1 MTTYILLKFL
11 LTGVSVGFAAYL
23 LLCFVIYLTQNRL
36 IFVPSSKLE
45 ATPQDLGLSY
55 EDVWIKV
62 RNWNGKIERLH
73 GWWIPGSSDDVL
85 IYFHGNRGNISYNLG
100 NAQLLHQLGFSI
112 LMFDY
117 RGYGKSEGKFPTE
130 AEVYRD
136 AQAAWNYLTLE
147 RGIAAN
153 QIYLYGH
160 SLGGAIAIDLAI
172 RQPSSAG
179 VIVDNTFTSMRDL
192 AMYQPVYR
200 FFPADL
206 ILNQRF
212 DNLSKLKLLRVPLLL
227 LHGTEDRL
235 VPPTMSQV
243 LYETATVP
251 KKIFLVP
258 YGGHNNLLAV
268 AGEEF
273 NRVVKEFQILARKK
287 PRLPKKPF

>member
-1 MTTYILLKFL
+1 MTTHILLKFL

-23 LLCFVIYLTQNRL
+23 LLCILIYLIQNRL
-36 IFVPSSKLE
+36 IFVPSLKLE
-45 ATPQDLGLSY
+45 TTPKDLELSY
-55 EDVWIKV
+55 EDVWIGV

-73 GWWIPGSSDDVL
+73 GWWIPGSSEDVL
-85 IYFHGNRGNISYNLG
+85 LYFHGNGGNISYNLG
-100 NAQLLHQLGFSI
+100 NAYQLHQLGFSV
-112 LMFDY
+112 LMIDY

-147 RGIAAN
+147 RGIAAQ

-172 RQPSSAG
+172 RQPFCAG
-179 VIVDNTFTSMRDL
+179 VIVDNTFTSMRDM

-235 VPPTMSQV
+235 VPPSMSQV
-243 LYETATVP
+243 LYESATVP
-251 KKIFLVP
+251 KKLLLVP
-258 YGGHNNLLAV
+258 YAGHNNLLAV

-273 NRVVKEFQILARKK
+273 NRVVREFQIIARKK
-287 PRLPKKPF
+287 PRLPKIS